1 MLERA
6 LFPGKGQ
13 GSGGCDLRCDTAL
26 RHPGSRYSARAMAK
40 QAQSIEDHF
49 AAIEQ
54 AIAALDA
61 GDLPLEDSLSR
72 YESGL
77 KAVRL
82 ARGLLDKY
90 AARLEE
96 LRGDGEPPAG
106 A

>member
-1 MLERA
+1 
-6 LFPGKGQ
+6 
-13 GSGGCDLRCDTAL
+13 
-26 RHPGSRYSARAMAK
+26 MAK

-49 AAIEQ
+49 KLIEQ
-54 AIAALDA
+54 AIAALEA
-61 GDLPLEDSLSR
+61 GELPLEDSLIR

-90 AARLEE
+90 ATRLEE

>member
-1 MLERA
+1 MVERPR
-6 LFPGKGQ
+6 FPGKGQ
-13 GSGGCDLRCDTAL
+13 GSGGCALRCDTAL
-26 RHPGSRYSARAMAK
+26 RHRGMRYPEHAMAK
-40 QAQSIEDHF
+40 QSQSIEDHF
-49 AAIEQ
+49 ALIEQ

-106 A
+106 V

>member
-6 LFPGKGQ
+6 YFPGKGQ
-13 GSGGCDLRCDTAL
+13 GSGGCVLRCDTAL
-26 RHPGSRYSARAMAK
+26 RDRGIRYPARAMAK
-40 QAQSIEDHF
+40 QSQSIEDHF
-49 AAIEQ
+49 ALIEQ